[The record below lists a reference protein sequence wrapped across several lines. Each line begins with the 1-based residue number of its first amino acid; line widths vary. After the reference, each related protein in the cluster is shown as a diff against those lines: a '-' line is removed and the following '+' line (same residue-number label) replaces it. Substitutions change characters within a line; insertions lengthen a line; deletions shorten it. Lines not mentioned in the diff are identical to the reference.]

1 MYLDG
6 FTPQEIYIAH
16 QKRIRRMLDEWR
28 KQKEERQEKEESENE
43 SIEIIIKEEK
53 KR

>member
-28 KQKEERQEKEESENE
+28 KQKEERQKEESENE